1 MTGQTREDILAAF
14 PLAETMEKCGVK
26 LTGAGNP
33 KKALCPFH
41 KEKTPSLSVNIDKNL
56 WHCFGCQ
63 TGGSVIDF
71 LSRHEGKSPEDVLK
85 ELSEKLGRIGGRI
98 DSKGPAAGKV
108 VAEYVYRS
116 ATGDPVYKVLRYEP
130 KTFKQ
135 QKWTG
140 REWAWGMDGVQR
152 VLYNLPD
159 ILAAGDRPV
168 VICEGEKDCELLGKM
183 GFIATTNVGG
193 AGKWM
198 EGYSDALKG
207 RSVVCC
213 GDNDEPG
220 KKHIAAIIEA
230 LDGKCTALRHVV
242 VPAPAK
248 DISEYLLQFGNLET
262 KKTAFEELCGKAP
275 VMIAGGTVPILSMA
289 EMEQRYKEQLA
300 QSLNGAYSFKSWL
313 PSLGHRIRPSMPGD
327 VICFVAGT
335 MTGKTALLQNMMWR
349 AAPLPSLL
357 FEMELADAVTFERFI
372 AGTMGMTQSEV
383 EEDYR
388 RGLDPDW
395 RDSGW
400 LSNIY
405 VCPSSGLTVKGI
417 ETIVNRAEL
426 KMGVRPVLVAVDY
439 AQLVIGQGK
448 GRYEQMTNVMSDI
461 KSMAKNTGT
470 VVAVSSQANTRGRQ
484 SVEIGL
490 SDGKDSGQIENSS
503 SLHIGAWKDPKD
515 DDTLILRVNKNT
527 RGKAGTVVRCN
538 WDGARMLITEKT
550 ERYEA

>member
-1 MTGQTREDILAAF
+1 MSGPTREEILAAF
-14 PLAETMEKCGVK
+14 PLAETLEKHGVK

-41 KEKTPSLSVNIDKNL
+41 KEKTPSFSVNIDKNL
-56 WHCFGCQ
+56 FHCFGCAK
-63 TGGSVIDF
+63 GGSVIDF
-71 LSRHEGKSPEDVLK
+71 LALYEGKTPETVLK
-85 ELSEKLGRIGGRI
+85 ELSEKLGRMGGHI
-98 DSKGPAAGKV
+98 SNKGPTTGKV

-135 QKWTG
+135 QKWNG
-140 REWAWGMDGVQR
+140 KDWAWGMDGVLR
-152 VLYNLPD
+152 VLFNLPEV
-159 ILAAGDRPV
+159 LAAGDRPV
-168 VICEGEKDCELLGKM
+168 VICEGEKDCELLGKI

-207 RSVVCC
+207 RSVICC
-213 GDNDEPG
+213 GDNDAPG
-220 KKHIAAIIEA
+220 KAHIAAIIEA
-230 LDGKCTALRHVV
+230 LDGKCIALRHVV

-262 KKTAFEELCGKAP
+262 KKQAFDELCAKAA
-275 VMIAGGTVPILSMA
+275 VMVAGGTVPILSMA

-313 PSLGHRIRPSMPGD
+313 PSFGHKIRPSMPGD

-357 FEMELADAVTFERFI
+357 FEMELADAVTFERFV

-388 RGLDPDW
+388 RGVDPDW

-426 KMGVRPVLVAVDY
+426 KMGVRPVLVGIDY

-448 GRYEQMTNVMSDI
+448 GRYEQMTNVMSDV

-470 VVAVSSQANTRGRQ
+470 VVAISSQANTRGRQ

-503 SLHIGAWKDPKD
+503 SLHIGAWKDPND
-515 DDTLILRVNKNT
+515 DETLILRVNKNT
-527 RGKAGTVVRCN
+527 RGKAGTIVRCN

-550 ERYEA
+550 GRMDA